1 LPISV
6 AFSISLALNDKMALD
21 DRKEAV
27 QLPLEK
33 DTNLIAKDK
42 SGQAALHSAVFALR
56 KEVMQLLLEKSADVT
71 AKDDSGRMVL
81 HYQCWASDTQNPGT
95 TWVPYLPRPVRYL
108 PDLLQKSR
116 YLPGRF
122 YSGTQVPE
130 HFDHVHYFSLYL
142 IESKM

>member
-1 LPISV
+1 
-6 AFSISLALNDKMALD
+6 MALD

-81 HYQCWASDTQNPGT
+81 HYATLGGREFLTPERLLT
-95 TWVPYLPRPVRYL
+95 TRCFLRKQGDGVAAARETR
-108 PDLLQKSR
+108 R
-116 YLPGRF
+116 C
-122 YSGTQVPE
+122 YSEG
-130 HFDHVHYFSLYL
+130 
-142 IESKM
+142 